1 MFRGAVN
8 HPHVIRRTSRP
19 PPPPI
24 AEATTKPAR
33 WVGLRGEVMATF
45 ARLGA
50 VDDGSRPAEGR
61 RYGAA

>member
-1 MFRGAVN
+1 MN

-19 PPPPI
+19 PPAAIVEEP
-24 AEATTKPAR
+24 AKPVR

-50 VDDGSRPAEGR
+50 VDDGWRDGAR